1 MKEKISYLFYKVLLF
16 FDKIFI
22 LTIKKSFLI
31 HFKDFLEVD
40 SYKKILILNTETK
53 FFVPNELTDWRV
65 KTFFTKE
72 PETLEWIDNFKK
84 KENLIFWDIGA
95 NVGLYSIYNTLKNK
109 DSLTI
114 SFEPSS
120 SNLRILSR
128 NIYINN
134 LENRIKI
141 IPLPLSNKS
150 NIFLKMNEIDF
161 IEGGALN
168 TFGEKFNFE
177 GKNFKSKMSYQTLG
191 TTINYLIDNKIL
203 GIPNY
208 IKIDVDGIEH
218 LILEGGNK
226 YLSNEKVESIL
237 IEINENFEEQY
248 EKILK
253 IMQQNNFKIFKK
265 KNSEK
270 FSTKDSKYSK
280 VFNYIFTR

>member
-280 VFNYIFTR
+280 VFNYIFIR

>member
-265 KNSEK
+265 KK
-270 FSTKDSKYSK
+270 
-280 VFNYIFTR
+280 